1 MFSKN
6 ILIFGICSKQRIWKS
21 KIIAFLVFFLCISVF
36 FSSSLP
42 AKTAGPEGTEIYDSS
57 SGLKIIIPPGALS
70 KSTDITVEL
79 IAPPAVNNQTG
90 FIHMD
95 VYKISPSALSFKK
108 EISIYFP
115 TVKYKGVYIY
125 RLKKMKEGNIF
136 TPLIPDDTVGNIT
149 KELKVIPDEYLWE
162 KFTADT
168 SQKGYIVLKTKCS
181 GIYTA
186 GYFR

>member
-1 MFSKN
+1 MRKKCRKN
-6 ILIFGICSKQRIWKS
+6 NKIYLNVFNISLMTFLLCNIFC
-21 KIIAFLVFFLCISVF
+21 
-36 FSSSLP
+36 SSSLL
-42 AKTAGPEGTEIYDSS
+42 ASTAGPKGTEIYDSS
-57 SGLKIIIPPGALS
+57 SGLKIIIPPGALN
-70 KSTDITVEL
+70 KTVDISIEL
-79 IAPPAVNNQTG
+79 IAPPAVNEKTG

-95 VYKISPSALSFKK
+95 VYKISPSDLSFKK

-115 TVKYKGVYIY
+115 TVKYNGVCVY

-149 KELKVIPDEYLWE
+149 KELKAIPDKSLWE

-168 SQKGYIVLKTKCS
+168 SQKGYIVLKTKSS
-181 GIYTA
+181 GIYTV

>member
-1 MFSKN
+1 MFK
-6 ILIFGICSKQRIWKS
+6 IFSKQRISKS
-21 KIIAFLVFFLCISVF
+21 TIAFMAFFLCISM
-36 FSSSLP
+36 FSSSSLS

-57 SGLKIIIPPGALS
+57 SGLKIIIPPGALG
-70 KSTDITVEL
+70 KATDITVEI
-79 IAPPAVNNQTG
+79 IAQPGINNKTG

-95 VYKISPSALSFKK
+95 VYKISPSDLSLKK
-108 EISIYFP
+108 EILIYFP

-125 RLKKMKEGNIF
+125 RLKKLMKGNIF

-149 KELKVIPDEYLWE
+149 EELKIIPDKSLWE
-162 KFTADT
+162 EFSADT
-168 SQKGYIVLKTKCS
+168 SQKGYVMVKTKSS

>member
-1 MFSKN
+1 MTFLLCN
-6 ILIFGICSKQRIWKS
+6 IFC
-21 KIIAFLVFFLCISVF
+21 
-36 FSSSLP
+36 SSSLL
-42 AKTAGPEGTEIYDSS
+42 ASTAGPKGTEIYDSS
-57 SGLKIIIPPGALS
+57 SGLKIIIPPGALN
-70 KSTDITVEL
+70 KTVDISIEL
-79 IAPPAVNNQTG
+79 IAPPAVNEKTG

-95 VYKISPSALSFKK
+95 VYKISPSDLSFKK

-115 TVKYKGVYIY
+115 TVKYNGVCVY

-149 KELKVIPDEYLWE
+149 KELKAIPDKSLWE

-168 SQKGYIVLKTKCS
+168 SQKGYIVLKTKSS
-181 GIYTA
+181 GIYTV